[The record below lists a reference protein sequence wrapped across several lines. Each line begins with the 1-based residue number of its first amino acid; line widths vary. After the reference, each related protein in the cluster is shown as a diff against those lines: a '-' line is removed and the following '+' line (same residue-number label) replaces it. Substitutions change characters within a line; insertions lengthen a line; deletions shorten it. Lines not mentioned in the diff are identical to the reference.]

1 MRKERVT
8 GGHLEWEGKSMFFT
22 STFSGNNFTDESMH
36 TTSLKSERVKAKIER
51 LREREIK
58 VHYMLWEA
66 NKKTELAL
74 EIKNMQKKPASL
86 AKLKVMPLFE
96 IMKLRQRVL
105 LQKNQNTAAFRLQ
118 RWWRRTME
126 RRNGPHVFTLNEI
139 KMMMGGILRI
149 QRWFRNRKK
158 RIER

>member
-1 MRKERVT
+1 
-8 GGHLEWEGKSMFFT
+8 MFFT